1 MRGLIPILAM
11 SLGATSLGMTQAAA
25 QSGAPDLT
33 PSQQEGRL
41 HFQQSCSICHT
52 KPTIVS
58 PLYGPALSQ
67 ATFQPGRDAQVKDF
81 ITNGT
86 PNMPGFKYQFT
97 AAQIDTII
105 DYLKTVPVPPPAAP
119 AAPR

>member
-1 MRGLIPILAM
+1 MVLACSGLA
-11 SLGATSLGMTQAAA
+11 AQAAT
-25 QSGAPDLT
+25 PELT
-33 PSQQEGRL
+33 SAQQEGRL
-41 HFQQSCSICHT
+41 HFQQSCAICHT
-52 KPTIVS
+52 QPTIVS

-67 ATFQPGRDAQVKDF
+67 ATFEPARDAQLKDF

-97 AAQIDTII
+97 AAQIDTILA
-105 DYLKTVPVPPPAAP
+105 YLKTVPVPPPPAP